1 MIQSGI
7 HFGPILRQ
15 NQFELQNRD
24 GSAGFG
30 SPSFFC
36 FTRSLVTL
44 RANPSQYYIFK
55 SVKTGSVVL
64 TGWIVSGEKKSH
76 ASEQLHLLQ

>member
-24 GSAGFG
+24 RWLRLSL
-30 SPSFFC
+30 FFC
-36 FTRSLVTL
+36 FTLSLLTL

-64 TGWIVSGEKKSH
+64 TGWILSGEKKS
-76 ASEQLHLLQ
+76 